1 MPIPLFPQIPHKT
14 QRVYV
19 YTHSVDPIDRA
30 NVSRASPHCSY
41 VVSWKA
47 LRRRWQTPV
56 IHPKCIFSV
65 SNELLLWSSVVL
77 RGSWGGSSVSV
88 LLAPM
93 SNFFLEGNGS
103 WAVNVQPWELHKGGE
118 PQRERPL
125 SGLGFPR
132 RRARVCATRM
142 LYVESEKF
150 TDTLNFDSA
159 KFTIYVPLTD

>member
-1 MPIPLFPQIPHKT
+1 MPTIPLFPQIPHKT

-65 SNELLLWSSVVL
+65 SNELLLWPSVVL
-77 RGSWGGSSVSV
+77 RGSWGGAVFRFCWRPCPVSSLRGTGAGRLTYSHENSIREESLKGNAHCQGWAFHVVVLEYV
-88 LLAPM
+88 LL
-93 SNFFLEGNGS
+93 G
-103 WAVNVQPWELHKGGE
+103 
-118 PQRERPL
+118 
-125 SGLGFPR
+125 
-132 RRARVCATRM
+132 CCM
-142 LYVESEKF
+142 LK
-150 TDTLNFDSA
+150 A
-159 KFTIYVPLTD
+159 KSLRIH